1 MIYRIEVGY
10 KKNILDA
17 LGESVNKD
25 INDLGIKEVSKVKS
39 VQIYKLDADLNFAQ
53 IDEICRKLLTDP
65 ITQEYRVNQPLEHDR
80 SQRHILVE
88 VWFKKGVTD
97 AVGDTVIT
105 GTRDLNVQG
114 TINSAHT
121 GAKYVLYGRQLT
133 RQQAEMIARKLLSNN
148 IVQDYYLEQEK
159 PS

>member
-25 INDLGIKEVSKVKS
+25 IHDLGIKKVSKVKS
-39 VQIYKLDADLNFAQ
+39 VQIYKIDADLNFAQ
-53 IDEICRKLLTDP
+53 VDELCRKLLIDP
-65 ITQEYRVNQPLEHDR
+65 ITQEYLVNQPVEHEAALP
-80 SQRHILVE
+80 HILVE

-105 GTRDLNVQG
+105 GARDLNIQG
-114 TINSAHT
+114 AINSVHT
-121 GAKYVLYGRQLT
+121 GTKYVLYGQKLT
-133 RQQAEMIARKLLSNN
+133 TQQAETIARKLLANA
-148 IVQDYYLEQEK
+148 IVQDYNINQGKLA
-159 PS
+159 